1 MDNLPN
7 VIKAHASSL
16 DETLA
21 QPRFGLVSSVDSTR
35 ATVRVQLQP
44 EGVLTGWLPVLSPW
58 TGPGWGMWC
67 PPSPGDQVLVLP
79 QEGAAEHGV
88 VVGSAFS
95 LSETCPP
102 ALAGEFWL
110 VHSSG
115 SFLKLTN
122 DGTIHVNGP
131 LSLTGNLSV
140 AGNIQASGTVADGHG
155 ALSGL
160 RQHYDAHTHTDSR
173 GGTTSEPAP
182 QD

>member
-1 MDNLPN
+1 MNSLPN
-7 VIKAHASSL
+7 AIKAHASSL
-16 DETLA
+16 DEMLA
-21 QPRFGLVSSVDSTR
+21 QPRFGLVSSVDTTR

-58 TGPGWGMWC
+58 TGAGWGLCC
-67 PPSPGDQVLVLP
+67 PPSPGDQVFVLS

-88 VVGSAFS
+88 VVGRAFS

-102 ALAGEFWL
+102 TPAGEFWL

-122 DGTIHVNGP
+122 DGTVCVNGP
-131 LSLTGNLSV
+131 VSLTGNLSV
-140 AGNIQASGTVADGHG
+140 TGNIQASGMVADGHG
-155 ALSGL
+155 ALSAL
-160 RQHYDAHTHTDSR
+160 RQHYNAHIHTDSR
-173 GGTTSEPAP
+173 DGATSTPAP